1 MDYVVYFDFH
11 MLNLPNVAER
21 YSHGVG
27 NGKVRSTSQ
36 RGIFGTK
43 NVKCC
48 TDIWT
53 GKTNNFFT
61 I

>member
-1 MDYVVYFDFH
+1 MYFDFH

-21 YSHGVG
+21 YSHGVA

-36 RGIFGTK
+36 RGIFRTK